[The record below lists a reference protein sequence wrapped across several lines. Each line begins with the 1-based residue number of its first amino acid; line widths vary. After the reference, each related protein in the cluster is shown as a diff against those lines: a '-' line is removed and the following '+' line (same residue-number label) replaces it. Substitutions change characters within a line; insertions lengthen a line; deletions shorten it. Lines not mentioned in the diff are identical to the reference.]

1 MITYEIG
8 SPEISLIIPEKD
20 WPKILVINM
29 VINIYD
35 FLIILSSEVIFYI
48 SQIRSPGL
56 YLKQF
61 NSFSYI
67 VEWTLL
73 NLSNY
78 SSGDC

>member
-1 MITYEIG
+1 MTYEIG
-8 SPEISLIIPEKD
+8 SPEISFIAPEKD
-20 WPKILVINM
+20 SPRRLVRSKARI
-29 VINIYD
+29 IYD
-35 FLIILSSEVIFYI
+35 FRIILSSEVIVYI
-48 SQIRSPGL
+48 YLQIRSPGL

-61 NSFSYI
+61 NSFSYT